1 MDEHKFLTRMCT
13 HTLRYVLFVCIL
25 GAFLNSGSATHT
37 YDYLRAFA
45 EIGERVPGT
54 DGHIQARDFIVQ
66 HLTGA
71 EIDSFYARNTWFYNI
86 YKRYPG
92 DHKRIGIAAHW
103 DSDIGCPGVNDGG
116 SGVSLLL
123 SLADTLENNPP
134 EIGVDLLFFDGE
146 DVEEA
151 ELLGSEHFAA
161 RCIENYSFIIVI
173 DMVGD
178 TDLQIYKEGNSVKFF
193 PELVDSL
200 WNIGMAIAPSMFI
213 PSVKYYI
220 VDDHLSLIKYG
231 IRAINIIDFDYPYW
245 DSSEDTIDK
254 CSKESL
260 DIMYQYLLRIVY
272 PAYIHY

>member
-1 MDEHKFLTRMCT
+1 MCT
-13 HTLRYVLFVCIL
+13 HVLRRVPLVCFL
-25 GAFLNSGSATHT
+25 GALLSSGSATHA
-37 YDYLRAFA
+37 YDYLRTFA

-54 DGHIQARDFIVQ
+54 NGHREARDFIVR
-66 HLTGA
+66 HLTGS
-71 EIDSFYARNTWFYNI
+71 EVDSFYTRNTWFYNI

-103 DSDIGCPGVNDGG
+103 DSDIGCPGANDGG

-151 ELLGSEHFAA
+151 ELLGSEYFAA

-178 TDLQIYKEGNSVKFF
+178 TDLHIYQEGNSVKFF

-200 WNIGMAIAPSMFI
+200 WNIGMAIAPSVFI

-231 IRAINIIDFDYPYW
+231 IRAINIIDFDYLYW

-254 CSKESL
+254 CSTESL
-260 DIMYQYLLRIVY
+260 DTMYQYLLRIVY

>member
-1 MDEHKFLTRMCT
+1 MDEHKLLARTYSR
-13 HTLRYVLFVCIL
+13 TLRPVLCIL
-25 GAFLNSGSATHT
+25 MLGTCLNSGRAMHA
-37 YDYLRAFA
+37 YEYLHAFTA
-45 EIGERVPGT
+45 IGERVPGT
-54 DGHIQARDFIVQ
+54 RGHMQARDFIIQ
-66 HLTGA
+66 HLINP
-71 EIDSFYARNTWFYNI
+71 EVDSFYTRNTWFYNI
-86 YKRYPG
+86 SKRYPG

-103 DSDIGCPGVNDGG
+103 DSDIGCPGANDGG

-134 EIGVDLLFFDGE
+134 QIAVDLLFFDGE
-146 DVEEA
+146 DVEAA
-151 ELLGSEHFAA
+151 ELLGSEYFAS

-178 TDLQIYKEGNSVKFF
+178 ADLQIYKEGNSVKFF

-200 WNIGMAIAPSMFI
+200 WHIGMTVAPSVFI
-213 PSVKYYI
+213 PTVKYYI

-245 DSSEDTIDK
+245 DSSDDTIDK
-254 CSKESL
+254 CSRESL
-260 DIMYQYLLRIVY
+260 DTMYRYLLRIVY